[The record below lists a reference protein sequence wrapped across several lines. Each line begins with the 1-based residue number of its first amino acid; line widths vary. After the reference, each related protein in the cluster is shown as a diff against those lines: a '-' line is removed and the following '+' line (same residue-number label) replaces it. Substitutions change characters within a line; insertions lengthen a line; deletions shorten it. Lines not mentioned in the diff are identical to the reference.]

1 MPAKGNPSRVRR
13 LCRFIEA
20 HRSEHPVKVMYR
32 LLDVALTWVR
42 NVWPIDLLS
51 LW

>member
-1 MPAKGNPSRVRR
+1 
-13 LCRFIEA
+13 
-20 HRSEHPVKVMYR
+20 MYR